1 MTRTSGRVLVMS
13 GKKGMVNKGMFK
25 AVPAME
31 RYLSKRAPQGTDPA
45 HPTCR
50 PWTGRCKSNGLPY
63 GQFSDENRK
72 NVIAHRWGY
81 KHLVGPIPEGL
92 EVRHTCDNPPCQE
105 ETHWLLGTRQDNV
118 DDCTSRERQA
128 RGSRAGRSKLTEDD
142 VRVIRQMLAVGENQV
157 VIAEMFGVSNPS
169 IAAIASGQS
178 WGWLLGGGQG
188 PVGYPTGAKN
198 KLTVLTEDDVRA
210 IRKLLAAGE
219 LQRYVAAKFKVGN
232 NTISAIATGKTWG
245 WLK

>member
-1 MTRTSGRVLVMS
+1 
-13 GKKGMVNKGMFK
+13 
-25 AVPAME
+25 ME

-50 PWTGRCKSNGLPY
+50 PWMGRCKSSGLPY
-63 GQFSDENRK
+63 GQFSDENRR

-128 RGSRAGRSKLTEDD
+128 RGSGAGRSVLTEDDVREILRLSRQGIGRTDLAERFGVTYQSIDAIVKGKSWAWLDRRKKRVVVEQSQRGMAKTKNATLTEDD
-142 VRVIRQMLAVGENQV
+142 VRVIKRMLVAGEPQRV
-157 VIAEMFGVSNPS
+157 VAEMFGVSQVAIS
-169 IAAIASGQS
+169 KIA
-178 WGWLLGGGQG
+178 L
-188 PVGYPTGAKN
+188 
-198 KLTVLTEDDVRA
+198 
-210 IRKLLAAGE
+210 
-219 LQRYVAAKFKVGN
+219 
-232 NTISAIATGKTWG
+232 GKTWG